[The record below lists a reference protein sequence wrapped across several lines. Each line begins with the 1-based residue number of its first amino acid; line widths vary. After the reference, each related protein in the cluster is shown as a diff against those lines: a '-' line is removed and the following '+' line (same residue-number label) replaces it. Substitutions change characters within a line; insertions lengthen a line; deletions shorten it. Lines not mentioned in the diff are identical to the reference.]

1 MKSLAV
7 DGCELKLSAGSGSRK
22 ITNQPSKKVKADGKG
37 CYYGEI
43 KFSIS
48 GYTGINIINGDGK
61 GSGSIRGGSK
71 HVKIEGKAAVLEDDE
86 SETIT
91 VSGTKPGPNGSK
103 IPTTDNI
110 TVKVQSAGQSKVK
123 AN

>member
-7 DGCELKLSAGSGSRK
+7 DGCELKLSAGSGTRK
-22 ITNQPSKKVKADGKG
+22 ITNQPSTKVKADGKG

-48 GYTGINIINGDGK
+48 EYTGKNIINGDGR
-61 GSGSIRGGSK
+61 GSGSISGGSK

-91 VSGTKPGPNGSK
+91 VSGTKPGPNGSQ